1 MGKTGNWERN
11 KIIFDNRL
19 IKNGTYE
26 NKEINQNRRNIF
38 SCLQE
43 TVTGILHSWVF
54 LENKMKFVERGK
66 LKDHNAFQFGN

>member
-43 TVTGILHSWVF
+43 TVTGIFHSWVF